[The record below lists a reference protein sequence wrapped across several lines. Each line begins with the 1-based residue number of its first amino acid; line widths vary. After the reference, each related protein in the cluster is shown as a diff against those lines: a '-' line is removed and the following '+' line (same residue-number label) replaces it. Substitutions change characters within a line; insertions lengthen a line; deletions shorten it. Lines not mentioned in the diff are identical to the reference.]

1 MKLYRHLAWDGI
13 RKNSRLYVPYLLTG
27 VGAVSFFYILAALSR
42 LPEGTLPGSG
52 SVQVILN
59 LGSFV
64 LWVFSLLLLFYTHSF
79 LIRRRNREFALY
91 NVLGMG
97 KRDIA
102 RILCWETLLSGG
114 ISLAGGLAL
123 GVLLS
128 KLAELGLLRMV
139 GAATDMVYRVSAG
152 GLLLTLG
159 LYGAIYLL
167 ILLSSLL
174 RVGRSTAIQLMRSQA
189 EGEKPPRANW
199 ALAVLG
205 ILLLAGAY
213 YLAVTIR
220 EPLAA
225 LTWFFAAVL
234 MVIAATYLLF
244 ISGSVTL
251 CRLLQ
256 KNPRFYYQ
264 KRHFVSVSSL
274 VYRMKRNG
282 AGLASICILGTMV
295 LVMLSSTTCMYYGV
309 EDALHQRYP
318 RDIGVE
324 CYFGD
329 RLDQMDE
336 AHLDILRAA
345 VADAADAMGSS
356 RDNVQDY
363 RAAWLYGILTPD
375 GALRS
380 ASASDSG
387 GPASEMTRVT
397 LISLPDYNALT
408 GTELTLSDG
417 EVYVYGHRMTYTAP
431 QFTVGDTTWRVKS
444 LLDRCAVNG
453 ASAAD
458 VTPSLYVVV
467 PDFDSA
473 ARLLLDLSAN
483 SDLSVQLRWYYQF
496 DSDLPDDAQ
505 HSGSA
510 SYEEGGTPRNLTDAL
525 ELALYNVY
533 AETGLTTGWEVESLA
548 ANRSDFYGAYGG
560 LFFLG
565 IMLSVVFSLAAVSI
579 IYYKQVC
586 EGYEDQSRF
595 AIMQKVGMTKQDIRR
610 SINSQLLTVFFLPMA
625 LSGVHLCFAFPFI
638 HKLLL
643 LFNLS
648 NTSLLIGTTV
658 VSYVAFALL
667 YTLAYKLTSNAYYH
681 IVSGAAE
688 RE

>member
-27 VGAVSFFYILAALSR
+27 VGAVSFFYILVALSR

-123 GVLLS
+123 GILLG

-152 GLLLTLG
+152 GLLMALG

-167 ILLSSLL
+167 ILISSLL
-174 RVGRSTAIQLMRSQA
+174 RVRRSTAIQLMRSQA

-256 KNPRFYYQ
+256 RNPRFYYR

-295 LVMLSSTTCMYYGV
+295 LVMLSSTTCLYFGA
-309 EDALHQRYP
+309 EDSLHTRYP
-318 RDIGVE
+318 RDENITA
-324 CYFGD
+324 YFPDRASQSGD
-329 RLDQMDE
+329 LTS
-336 AHLDILRAA
+336 LRTA
-345 VADAADAMGSS
+345 VADAVDQREESHAGTMLAFVNAVADAVRRSGMSAANVWEYRSVSS
-356 RDNVQDY
+356 VMTLRDGVLSPNEGFGDPVD
-363 RAAWLYGILTPD
+363 
-375 GALRS
+375 
-380 ASASDSG
+380 
-387 GPASEMTRVT
+387 VT
-397 LISLPDYNALT
+397 LIPLADYNAAM
-408 GTELTLSDG
+408 GTDLTLSQG
-417 EVYVYGHRMTYTAP
+417 QVYVCRSRTGYQGTSLTLQNGP
-431 QFTVGDTTWRVKS
+431 TWQVAG
-444 LLDRCAVNG
+444 LLDNFSPSGSDSASVVTQLWLIVPDL
-453 ASAAD
+453 SAAD
-458 VTPSLYVVV
+458 ALEQVMNRANMGVSRTWHYG
-467 PDFDSA
+467 FD
-473 ARLLLDLSAN
+473 LDR
-483 SDLSVQLRWYYQF
+483 Q
-496 DSDLPDDAQ
+496 LPDAADPVAEAIRRMAQ
-505 HSGSA
+505 D
-510 SYEEGGTPRNLTDAL
+510 GGLMENGVL
-525 ELALYNVY
+525 
-533 AETGLTTGWEVESLA
+533 GVESLA
-548 ANRSDFYGAYGG
+548 ENRGDFYGSYGS

-565 IMLSVVFSLAAVSI
+565 ILLSVGFSLAAVLI
-579 IYYKQVC
+579 IYYKQIS
-586 EGYEDQSRF
+586 EGYEDQARF
-595 AIMQKVGMTKQDIRR
+595 DIMQKVGMTRRDIRS
-610 SINSQLLTVFFLPMA
+610 SINSQLLLVFFLPLLLA
-625 LSGVHLCFAFPFI
+625 GLHLAFAFPFV

-643 LFNLS
+643 LFNLW
-648 NTSLLIGTTV
+648 NTRLLVGTTAA
-658 VSYVAFALL
+658 SFLAFAAL
-667 YTLAYKLTSNAYYH
+667 YTLVYRITSNAYYH
-681 IVSGAAE
+681 IVSGGGE
-688 RE
+688 R

>member
-27 VGAVSFFYILAALSR
+27 VGAVSFFYILVALAR

-97 KRDIA
+97 KGDIS

-123 GVLLS
+123 GILLS

-174 RVGRSTAIQLMRSQA
+174 RVRRSTAVQLMRSQA

-256 KNPRFYYQ
+256 RNPRFYYQ

-295 LVMLSSTTCMYYGV
+295 LVMLSSTTCLYFGA
-309 EDALHQRYP
+309 EDSLRTRYP
-318 RDIGVE
+318 RAENVTVW
-324 CYFGD
+324 YTD
-329 RLDQMDE
+329 REDLYRDHSDL
-336 AHLDILRAA
+336 HAA
-345 VADAADAMGSS
+345 VVTAARSRGAQMQDLREYRSSSSALTVRNGVLQGAGGSISDA
-356 RDNVQDY
+356 VQFT
-363 RAAWLYGILTPD
+363 AIPL
-375 GALRS
+375 S
-380 ASASDSG
+380 
-387 GPASEMTRVT
+387 
-397 LISLPDYNALT
+397 DYNAAM
-408 GTELTLSDG
+408 GARLTLSPG
-417 EVYVYGHRMTYTAP
+417 QVYICHGRSDYRESTLSFPGGAAWQVKGLVDNLASGGDSASIVTQLTAI
-431 QFTVGDTTWRVKS
+431 
-444 LLDRCAVNG
+444 
-453 ASAAD
+453 
-458 VTPSLYVVV
+458 V
-467 PDFDSA
+467 PDEEIADMDRLMEGMNTGVSRSWSCGFDLGQEP
-473 ARLLLDLSAN
+473 ARDGGDPVAEAI
-483 SDLSVQLRWYYQF
+483 RRM
-496 DSDLPDDAQ
+496 AQ
-505 HSGSA
+505 D
-510 SYEEGGTPRNLTDAL
+510 GGLMENGML
-525 ELALYNVY
+525 
-533 AETGLTTGWEVESLA
+533 GVESLA
-548 ANRSDFYGAYGG
+548 ENRGDFYGSYGS

-565 IMLSVVFSLAAVSI
+565 ILLSVGFSLAAVLI
-579 IYYKQVC
+579 IYYKQIS
-586 EGYEDQSRF
+586 EGYEDQARF
-595 AIMQKVGMTKQDIRR
+595 DIMQKVGMTRRDIRS
-610 SINSQLLTVFFLPMA
+610 SINSQLLLVFFLPLLLA
-625 LSGVHLCFAFPFI
+625 GLHLVFAFPFV

-643 LFNLS
+643 LFNLW
-648 NTSLLIGTTV
+648 NTRLLVGTTAA
-658 VSYVAFALL
+658 SFLAFAVL
-667 YTLAYKLTSNAYYH
+667 YTLVYRATSTAYYQ
-681 IVSGAAE
+681 IVSDGGD
-688 RE
+688 R

>member
-27 VGAVSFFYILAALSR
+27 VGAVSFFYILVALAR

-97 KRDIA
+97 KRDIS
-102 RILCWETLLSGG
+102 RILCWESLLSGG
-114 ISLAGGLAL
+114 LSLLGGLAL
-123 GVLLS
+123 GVVLS

-174 RVGRSTAIQLMRSQA
+174 RVRRSTAVQLMRSQA

-244 ISGSVTL
+244 ISGSVAL

-256 KNPRFYYQ
+256 RNPRFYYQ

-295 LVMLSSTTCMYYGV
+295 LVMLSSTTCLYFGA
-309 EDALHQRYP
+309 EDSLRTRYP
-318 RDIGVE
+318 RAENVTVW
-324 CYFGD
+324 YTD
-329 RLDQMDE
+329 REDLYRDHSDL
-336 AHLDILRAA
+336 HAA
-345 VADAADAMGSS
+345 VVTAARSRGAQMQDLREYRSSSSALTVRNGVLQGAGGSISDA
-356 RDNVQDY
+356 VQFT
-363 RAAWLYGILTPD
+363 AIPL
-375 GALRS
+375 S
-380 ASASDSG
+380 
-387 GPASEMTRVT
+387 
-397 LISLPDYNALT
+397 DYNAAM
-408 GTELTLSDG
+408 GARLTLSPG
-417 EVYVYGHRMTYTAP
+417 QVYICHGRSDYRESTLSFPGGAAWQVKGLVDNLASGGDSASIVTQLTAI
-431 QFTVGDTTWRVKS
+431 
-444 LLDRCAVNG
+444 
-453 ASAAD
+453 
-458 VTPSLYVVV
+458 V
-467 PDFDSA
+467 PDEEIADMDRLMEGMNTGVSRSWSCGFDLGQEP
-473 ARLLLDLSAN
+473 ARDGGDPVAEAI
-483 SDLSVQLRWYYQF
+483 RRM
-496 DSDLPDDAQ
+496 AQ
-505 HSGSA
+505 D
-510 SYEEGGTPRNLTDAL
+510 GGLMENGML
-525 ELALYNVY
+525 
-533 AETGLTTGWEVESLA
+533 GVESLA
-548 ANRSDFYGAYGG
+548 ENRGDFYGSYGS

-565 IMLSVVFSLAAVSI
+565 ILLSVGFSLAAVLI
-579 IYYKQVC
+579 IYYKQIS
-586 EGYEDQSRF
+586 EGYEDQARF
-595 AIMQKVGMTKQDIRR
+595 DIMQKVGMTRRDIRS
-610 SINSQLLTVFFLPMA
+610 SINSQLLLVFFLPLLLA
-625 LSGVHLCFAFPFI
+625 GLHLVFAFPFV

-643 LFNLS
+643 LFNLW
-648 NTSLLIGTTV
+648 NTRLLVGTTAA
-658 VSYVAFALL
+658 SFLAFAVL
-667 YTLAYKLTSNAYYH
+667 YTLVYRATSTAYYH
-681 IVSGAAE
+681 IVSDGGD
-688 RE
+688 R

>member
-27 VGAVSFFYILAALSR
+27 VGAVSFFYILVALSR

-123 GVLLS
+123 G
-128 KLAELGLLRMV
+128 
-139 GAATDMVYRVSAG
+139 
-152 GLLLTLG
+152 
-159 LYGAIYLL
+159 
-167 ILLSSLL
+167 
-174 RVGRSTAIQLMRSQA
+174 
-189 EGEKPPRANW
+189 
-199 ALAVLG
+199 

-256 KNPRFYYQ
+256 RNPRFYYQ

-295 LVMLSSTTCMYYGV
+295 LVMLSSTTCLYFGA
-309 EDALHQRYP
+309 EDSLHTRYP
-318 RDIGVE
+318 RDENITA
-324 CYFGD
+324 YFPDRASQSGD
-329 RLDQMDE
+329 LTS
-336 AHLDILRAA
+336 LRTA
-345 VADAADAMGSS
+345 VADAVRRSGMSAANVREYRSVSS
-356 RDNVQDY
+356 VMTIRDGVLSPNEGFGNPVD
-363 RAAWLYGILTPD
+363 
-375 GALRS
+375 
-380 ASASDSG
+380 
-387 GPASEMTRVT
+387 VT
-397 LISLPDYNALT
+397 LIPLADYNAAW
-408 GTELTLSDG
+408 GTDLTLSQG
-417 EVYVYGHRMTYTAP
+417 QVYVCRSRTGYQGTSLTLQNGP
-431 QFTVGDTTWRVKS
+431 TWQVAG
-444 LLDRCAVNG
+444 LLDNFSPSGSDSASVVTQLWLIVPDL
-453 ASAAD
+453 SAAD
-458 VTPSLYVVV
+458 TLEQVMN
-467 PDFDSA
+467 
-473 ARLLLDLSAN
+473 RAN
-483 SDLSVQLRWYYQF
+483 MGVSRTWYYGF
-496 DSDLPDDAQ
+496 DLDRQLPDAADPVAEAIRRMAQ
-505 HSGSA
+505 D
-510 SYEEGGTPRNLTDAL
+510 GGLMENGVL
-525 ELALYNVY
+525 
-533 AETGLTTGWEVESLA
+533 GVESLA
-548 ANRSDFYGAYGG
+548 ENRGDFYGSYGS

-565 IMLSVVFSLAAVSI
+565 IFLSVGFSLAAVLI
-579 IYYKQVC
+579 IYYKQIS
-586 EGYEDQSRF
+586 EGYEDQARF
-595 AIMQKVGMTKQDIRR
+595 DIMQKVGMTRRDIRS
-610 SINSQLLTVFFLPMA
+610 SINSQLLLVFFLPLLLA
-625 LSGVHLCFAFPFI
+625 GLHLAFAFPFV

-643 LFNLS
+643 LFNLW
-648 NTSLLIGTTV
+648 NTRLLVGTTAA
-658 VSYVAFALL
+658 SFLAFAAL
-667 YTLAYKLTSNAYYH
+667 YTLVYRITSNAYYH
-681 IVSGAAE
+681 IVSGGGE
-688 RE
+688 R